1 MITRIR
7 IEAGE
12 LDAAKGA
19 LIGLCTG
26 LMFWAAAI
34 VVAWFV
40 H

>member
-12 LDAAKGA
+12 LNAAKGA
-19 LIGLCTG
+19 MIGLCIG
-26 LMFWAAAI
+26 LMFWGAAG

-40 H
+40 R